1 MTERVP
7 LLSLLLSVAG
17 LLTSAYLSYTHFDRS
32 ALVCSEDAVVDCGTV
47 TTSDQSE
54 LFGIPVAFLGLAFFA
69 FLTVVC
75 LPFAWRIEALKWVRL
90 GAVGVGVLMVVY
102 LVAAELLI
110 IGKICL
116 WCTVVH
122 IITLA
127 LAYLLVAASLREN
140 TASLRENT
148 AAGHE

>member
-1 MTERVP
+1 MINRVP
-7 LLSLLLSVAG
+7 LLSLLLSIAG
-17 LLTSAYLSYTHFDRS
+17 LLTSAYLTYTHFNTGALLCS
-32 ALVCSEDAVVDCGTV
+32 ADAVIDCETV
-47 TTSDQSE
+47 TTSEQSA

-69 FLTVVC
+69 FLTVIC

-90 GAVGVGVLMVVY
+90 AAIGVGVLMVVY

-122 IITLA
+122 VITLA
-127 LAYLLVAASLREN
+127 LAYLLVSASLRTSN
-140 TASLRENT
+140 L
-148 AAGHE
+148 

>member
-1 MTERVP
+1 M
-7 LLSLLLSVAG
+7 LSLLLSIAG
-17 LLTSAYLSYTHFDRS
+17 LLTSAYLTYTHFDRS
-32 ALVCSEDAVVDCGTV
+32 ALICSADAVVDCETV
-47 TTSDQSE
+47 TSSDQSE
-54 LFGIPVAFLGLAFFA
+54 LFGIPVAILGLAFFA
-69 FLTVVC
+69 FLTVIC
-75 LPFAWRIEALKWVRL
+75 LPFAWRVEALKWVRL
-90 GAVGVGVLMVVY
+90 GAVAVGVLMVVY

-127 LAYLLVAASLREN
+127 LAYLLVSAGLREN
-140 TASLRENT
+140 A

>member
-1 MTERVP
+1 MTKRVP
-7 LLSLLLSVAG
+7 LLSLLLSIAG
-17 LLTSAYLSYTHFDRS
+17 LLTSAYLTYTHFDRS
-32 ALVCSEDAVVDCGTV
+32 ALICSADAVVDCETV
-47 TTSDQSE
+47 TSSDQSE
-54 LFGIPVAFLGLAFFA
+54 LFGIPVAILGLAFFA
-69 FLTVVC
+69 FLTVIC
-75 LPFAWRIEALKWVRL
+75 LPFAWRVEALKWVRL
-90 GAVGVGVLMVVY
+90 GAVAVGVLMVVY

-127 LAYLLVAASLREN
+127 LAYLLVSAGLREN
-140 TASLRENT
+140 A